1 MAKSPSDLDK
11 FIIKPMFSFFNPL
24 SVGYVDKP
32 HSKISLGAYRIKIHG
47 EKIKTEK
54 LLFKPY
60 LQLQ

>member
-11 FIIKPMFSFFNPL
+11 FIIKPMFSFFNPP

-32 HSKISLGAYRIKIHG
+32 RSKISLRAHRIKIHR
-47 EKIKTEK
+47 EKVRMEK
-54 LLFKPY
+54 LLFKPH